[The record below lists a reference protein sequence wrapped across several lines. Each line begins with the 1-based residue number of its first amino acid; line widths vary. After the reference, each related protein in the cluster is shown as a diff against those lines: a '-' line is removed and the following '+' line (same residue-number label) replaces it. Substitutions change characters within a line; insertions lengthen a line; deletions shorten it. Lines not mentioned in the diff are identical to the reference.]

1 MKKIGFIGCGNM
13 GSAIAKAISKTEGFE
28 LFLADYD
35 NNKAEALAD
44 EIKATA
50 ADNAFVFSKCDYIF
64 LAVKPNVIKSVLED
78 AKEYL
83 SLRTDT
89 PVLISI
95 AAGVSINQIKEIYD
109 KCPIIRVMPNTPVS
123 VGEGMVLYCNC
134 GASYYIDEFKQFMQ
148 YSGLLYEIPEK
159 LIDAASAVSGCGPA
173 FAYMFCEALADGGV
187 AAGLPR
193 DMAMLFAAQMLK
205 GSAEMLLKSGEHPG
219 RLKDNV
225 CSPGGS
231 TIEGVL
237 TLEEGSFRG
246 AVSDAVL
253 SAYYKTMELGK

>member
-13 GSAIAKAISKTEGFE
+13 GSAIARAVSKTDGYEIY
-28 LFLADYD
+28 LADYLKEKSDALSKEINGVSTD
-35 NNKAEALAD
+35 NK
-44 EIKATA
+44 T
-50 ADNAFVFSKCDYIF
+50 VFSSCDFIF
-64 LAVKPNVIKSVLED
+64 LAVKPNMLKSVLD
-78 AKEYL
+78 DSASYL
-83 SLRTDT
+83 DSRNNR

-95 AAGVSINQIKEIYD
+95 AAGVSLEQIKEIRGD
-109 KCPIIRVMPNTPVS
+109 CPVIRVMPNTPVA
-123 VGEGMVLYCNC
+123 VCEGMVLYCND
-134 GASYYIDEFKQFMQ
+134 GAAEYLDEFKSFMQ

-159 LIDAASAVSGCGPA
+159 FIDAASAVSGCGPA

-193 DMAMLFAAQMLK
+193 DMAQLFAAQMLK

-219 RLKDNV
+219 KLKDNV

-237 TLEEGSFRG
+237 TLEEGAFRG
-246 AVSDAVL
+246 NVSDAVL
-253 SAYYKTMELGK
+253 SAYYKTLELGK